1 MSSLATKKGIKI
13 EKQVIPNLMPL
24 LESAKLDREL
34 KSMLRENFREFFSSS
49 DTGYSE
55 PSWDN
60 KLNISYN
67 AATTDD
73 LRFSDEEEDSAI
85 MSMKDEHS
93 DDDDLPLSKVIKM
106 EKPIVQ
112 TIPEDIVQSLNS
124 FVTTKTLDNIELLLE
139 LLNESSSLSLEQ
151 EARQLTEVTGLDSS
165 EAYTFRRQAID
176 NVAALLAAWS
186 LNEERRQIDEV
197 ENYSSSMNPTWQ
209 SCFG

>member
-151 EARQLTEVTGLDSS
+151 EA
-165 EAYTFRRQAID
+165 
-176 NVAALLAAWS
+176 
-186 LNEERRQIDEV
+186 
-197 ENYSSSMNPTWQ
+197 
-209 SCFG
+209 